1 MNRENMEKRIL
12 LAESGELP
20 EEGVAELHATMEGRD
35 DVRRWR
41 DDVRRISAAARE
53 ALPRSGPSPAVMS
66 AIRSAAEARAG
77 RSRLIFSP
85 PTVHALA
92 WAATLA
98 VLLGGWLF
106 VTSNGDLDH
115 IRDINAIAIMI
126 SDTQATTGASGNG
139 EEKDS
144 ELHAL
149 ARQLLIMEGFSM
161 DEVELA
167 DETDFSPLEEGE
179 LSPTVLQWRRTASPA
194 ARTYV

>member
-1 MNRENMEKRIL
+1 MNRDYMEKRIL

-20 EEGVAELHATMEGRD
+20 EKGVAELHATMEERD

-53 ALPRSGPSPAVMS
+53 ALPRSGPSPAVIS

-77 RSRLIFSP
+77 RRLVFSP
-85 PTVHALA
+85 PAVHALA

-106 VTSNGDLDH
+106 VASNGDLNH
-115 IRDINAIAIMI
+115 IRDINAIAVMI
-126 SDTQATTGASGNG
+126 SDTQTTAVAGGNG
-139 EEKDS
+139 KEKDR
-144 ELHAL
+144 ELRAL

-161 DEVELA
+161 DDVELA
-167 DETDFSPLEEGE
+167 DETDVSPLEEE
-179 LSPTVLQWRRTASPA
+179 ALSPTVLQWRRTPSSA
-194 ARTYV
+194 ARTCV